1 MMGQVTLHTR
11 SFHPDEAFGLGGLGF
26 KGDNRG
32 FSSGLNATARIKHR
46 VLLDLTSAQKGA
58 VSCLSDE
65 SSNWALGKVGI
76 KMSNDYSQERKKP
89 RHNETVTIT
98 PYRKDG
104 DQNVDAR
111 IKYAGKN
118 FAFFLAD
125 TNAGHRF
132 FGGTV
137 SNEKDKSDT
146 ESGSLIPWGD
156 KFSGFVPDLDVTN
169 HVVMRIS
176 RPSNKV
182 HITCNVSG
190 DGFPNCETFLI
201 DGAGGVLFLAS
212 HIRYGTAMTQ
222 LPGGRAI
229 AMNYTLMEADWNA
242 DDTFG
247 SQVNVQFAHDYAG
260 SGGPF
265 ELSRGAMSRG
275 RWNAV
280 HTGRDASGNAARQI
294 LDNIPLPTLISPA
307 Y

>member
-1 MMGQVTLHTR
+1 MGQVTLHTR
-11 SFHPDEAFGLGGLGF
+11 SFHPDVAFGLGGLGF

-32 FSSGLNATARIKHR
+32 FSSDLGATARIKHS
-46 VLLDLTSAQKGA
+46 VELNLTSAQKGA
-58 VSCLSDE
+58 VMCRSDP
-65 SSNWALGKVGI
+65 SSNWALSKVGVDW
-76 KMSNDYSQERKKP
+76 SNDYTKANKTP
-89 RHNETVTIT
+89 RHTENVTIT
-98 PYRKDG
+98 PYREDG

-118 FAFFLAD
+118 FAFPFAD
-125 TNAGHRF
+125 ALHKLY
-132 FGGTV
+132 GGTV
-137 SNEKDKSDT
+137 SDAEKKDDT
-146 ESGSLIPWGD
+146 DSGSLIPWGD

-169 HVVMRIS
+169 QVSIRIS
-176 RPSNKV
+176 RSKKKAQ
-182 HITCNVSG
+182 ITCNVSG
-190 DGFPNCETFLI
+190 DGFPNCESFLI

-265 ELSRGAMSRG
+265 ELSRGAMARA

>member
-1 MMGQVTLHTR
+1 MMGQVTLYTR
-11 SFHPDEAFGLGGLGF
+11 AFHPDEAFGLGGVGF

-32 FSSGLNATARIKHR
+32 FSSNPKATARIYHY
-46 VLLDLTSAQKGA
+46 VVLDLTAAQKGA
-58 VSCLSDE
+58 VVCDSDK
-65 SSNWALGKVGI
+65 SSNWALGKVGAN
-76 KMSNDYSQERKKP
+76 MSNDYTQKQKKP
-89 RHNETVTIT
+89 RHTETVNIT

-104 DQNVDAR
+104 DQSVDAR
-111 IKYAGKN
+111 IKFAGKN

-125 TNAGHRF
+125 TKAGHRF

-137 SNEKDKSDT
+137 SKEENRNDT
-146 ESGSLIPWGD
+146 DSGSLIPWGD

-169 HVVMRIS
+169 HVVIRIS
-176 RPSNKV
+176 RPSRKV
-182 HITCNVSG
+182 YITCNVSG

-201 DGAGGVLFLAS
+201 DSVGGVLFLAS

-229 AMNYTLMEADWNA
+229 AMNYTLMEADWNE

-247 SQVNVQFAHDYAG
+247 SQVKVQFAHDYAG

-265 ELSRGAMSRG
+265 ELSRGPMSRG
-275 RWNAV
+275 QLNSV

-307 Y
+307 H